1 MNIRLIR
8 TLAAKLI
15 IARKAWQDKGEANI
29 ANGFDAENRGLGHM
43 DGQFDGQPCKPCA
56 WRQEWTSAKASKYYI
71 PKNDIH
77 FFSAI

>member
-29 ANGFDAENRGLGHM
+29 ANGFDAENRGLGHANGQS
-43 DGQFDGQPCKPCA
+43 DGPPC
-56 WRQEWTSAKASKYYI
+56 
-71 PKNDIH
+71 
-77 FFSAI
+77 